1 MAKKHR
7 IKTVIDNI
15 FASPILQ
22 KPVLL
27 GADII
32 VYSGTKHIDGQGRV
46 LGGAILSS
54 TKFKENILKPFLRH
68 TGPSMSPFNAWVLL
82 KGLET
87 IKLRVEAQ
95 SNAAL
100 EIAQF
105 LQKSSKVEKVFYPF
119 LKTSSQ
125 YTLAKK
131 QQILGGTILS
141 FKIKGNKKNAFKFIN
156 KLKIFDISNNL
167 GDTKSIV
174 THPATTTHRI
184 LNEKERLSLGI
195 TDNLIRLS
203 IGLETVADLKKDIAT
218 ALK

>member
-1 MAKKHR
+1 M
-7 IKTVIDNI
+7 
-15 FASPILQ
+15 
-22 KPVLL
+22 
-27 GADII
+27 
-32 VYSGTKHIDGQGRV
+32 
-46 LGGAILSS
+46 
-54 TKFKENILKPFLRH
+54 
-68 TGPSMSPFNAWVLL
+68 
-82 KGLET
+82 
-87 IKLRVEAQ
+87 EAQ

-203 IGLETVADLKKDIAT
+203 IGLETVADLKKDIAI